1 MRTALLFRTCPE
13 RHRRL
18 DHYCD
23 RSILVSVLLRL
34 QIPHMQRYIDFKLS
48 ICAAGALH
56 IHEHISPCTIRI
68 HGECRRLEIN
78 TAF

>member
-1 MRTALLFRTCPE
+1 MRTALLLRTCPE
-13 RHRRL
+13 HHRRL

-23 RSILVSVLLRL
+23 RTVLVSILLGF
-34 QIPHMQRYIDFKLS
+34 QIPHMQRYIDFELP

-68 HGECRRLEIN
+68 YGECRRLKIDP
-78 TAF
+78 AF